1 MMQLLNNDI
10 KQLLDKDTQLL
21 LDKNVKQLLEKDI
34 KQLLDKY
41 IQQHTRQVY
50 TATHPPPFK
59 QNNSLLRPPVL
70 LLGEQDVC

>member
-50 TATHPPPFK
+50 TATPPPFQTK
-59 QNNSLLRPPVL
+59 QQPAAST
-70 LLGEQDVC
+70 CSSSW